1 MNVHSVSLK
10 GLRPQNEDEEDII
23 LNMNDTNK
31 DLQCINFFGIYDGHG
46 GKQVSK
52 FIKDNISKYFMNK
65 KVVYPLSRNYVNSVY
80 DHIQNMLKKENFA
93 YHCGSTAIV
102 VVNFKHNNDNYLNV
116 INLGDCRCILARDNF
131 AMPLTKDHKPNWPE
145 ERRRIEKLGG
155 NITFDGYDWRIKD
168 LSVSRAFGDID
179 ATPYVS
185 NRPDLFRYKLDS
197 SDKFLIICCDGL
209 IETMDSQEIVNFI
222 LLNFYDS
229 TLTKRINKEVNAAKK
244 LAEYAIKKG
253 SQDNVSVIVVF
264 FD

>member
-10 GLRPQNEDEEDII
+10 GLRPQNEDEEDIV
-23 LNMNDTNK
+23 LNMNGANK
-31 DLQCINFFGIYDGHG
+31 NLQCVNFFGVYDGHG

-52 FIKDNISKYFMNK
+52 FIKDNLSKYFLNK
-65 KVVYPLSRNYVNSVY
+65 KVVYPLSRNYVNDVY
-80 DHIQNMLKKENFA
+80 DHLQKLLKTKDFA
-93 YHCGSTAIV
+93 YHCGSTALV
-102 VVNFKHNNDNYLNV
+102 VINFKYNNDNYLNV

-179 ATPYVS
+179 ATPYVTH
-185 NRPDLFRYKLDS
+185 RPDLFRYKLDK
-197 SDKFLIICCDGL
+197 SDKFMVLTCDGGVDYL
-209 IETMDSQEIVNFI
+209 SNQAIVNFI

-229 TLTKRINKEVNAAKK
+229 DLKTRINKEVNAAKK
-244 LAEYAIKKG
+244 LAEYAIKSG
-253 SQDNVSVIVVF
+253 SQDNVSIIVVF

>member
-10 GLRPQNEDEEDII
+10 GKRPQNEDKELIV
-23 LNMNDTNK
+23 LNSNGTDPN
-31 DLQCINFFGIYDGHG
+31 LQCVNFFGVFDGHG
-46 GKQVSK
+46 GKQVSQ
-52 FIKDNISKYFMNK
+52 FVYDNISKYFLNK
-65 KVVYPLSRNYVNSVY
+65 KVVYPLSRNYVNDVY
-80 DHIQNMLKKENFA
+80 DHLQKLLKTKDFA
-93 YHCGSTAIV
+93 YHCGSTALV
-102 VVNFKHNNDNYLNV
+102 VVNFKHNGENYLNV

-155 NITFDGYDWRIKD
+155 DIRFDGYDWRIKD

-179 ATPYVS
+179 ATPWITH
-185 NRPDLFRYKLDS
+185 RGDLFRYKLDG
-197 SDKFLIICCDGL
+197 SDKFLIITCDGSTESL
-209 IETMDSQEIVNFI
+209 IDSEMVNFI

-229 TLTKRINKEVNAAKK
+229 TLKTRINKEVNAAKK

-253 SQDNVSVIVVF
+253 SNDNVSIILIF